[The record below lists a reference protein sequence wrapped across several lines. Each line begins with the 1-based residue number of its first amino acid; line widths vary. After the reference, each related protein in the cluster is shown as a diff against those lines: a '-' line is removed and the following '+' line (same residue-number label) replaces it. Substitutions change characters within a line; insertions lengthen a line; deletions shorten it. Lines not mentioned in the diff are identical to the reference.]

1 MMYVWQNA
9 SWPQWGCDFER
20 LNPLLQDLR
29 IEFGRLQGRM
39 EMIGL
44 EARGRA
50 RFETLVVEALQTS
63 AIEGEVLNPAAVR
76 SSAAR
81 RLGLETPGFSPV
93 DRVADGVVEMVWDAM
108 RNTGEPLTEDRLLGW
123 HAALFPSGYSGTSK
137 IKVAAWRDDATG
149 PMRVVSGEIGRERVH
164 YEAPPADRIPTEMR
178 LFLEWINDNGE
189 VMDPFVK
196 VGRAHL
202 WFEVLHPFEDGN
214 GRIGRAIVEW
224 LLAKAAG
231 ESGSGFFSI
240 SRQME
245 RERRDYYQQL
255 VMSSRG
261 DLNDELWQGWFL
273 GCIKRAIKNADEI
286 LDGVLKKALFWNK
299 WAGVAMNQRQS
310 AMLNK
315 LLDGFDGKLTSSK
328 WAKIMKC
335 SPDTALRDLSDLVA
349 KGILVK
355 AAGGGRG
362 TNYAF
367 REVWTVN

>member
-9 SWPQWGCDFER
+9 SWPQWRCDFDR

-81 RLGLETPGFSPV
+81 RLGLETAGFLPV

-123 HAALFPSGYSGTSK
+123 HAALFPSEYSGTSK

-178 LFLEWINDNGE
+178 LFLEWINANGE

-245 RERRDYYQQL
+245 REGGDYYQQL
-255 VMSSRG
+255 EMSSRG

-299 WAGVAMNQRQS
+299 WAGVAMNQRKS

-362 TNYAF
+362 TNYAL
-367 REVWTVN
+367 REIWTVN

>member
-1 MMYVWQNA
+1 MLYVWQNA
-9 SWPQWGCDFER
+9 SWPQWRCDFER

-29 IEFGRLQGRM
+29 MELGLLQGRM

-50 RFETLVVEALQTS
+50 RLETVVAEAMQTS
-63 AIEGEVLNPAAVR
+63 AIEGELLNPAAVR

-81 RLGLETPGFSPV
+81 RLGLETAGFSPV

-108 RNTGEPLTEDRLLGW
+108 RKTSEPLTEDRLLGW
-123 HAALFPSGYSGTSK
+123 HAALFPTGYSGTSK
-137 IKVAAWRDDATG
+137 IKVAAWRDNAMG

-164 YEAPPADRIPTEMR
+164 YEAPPADRIPSEMR
-178 LFLEWINDNGE
+178 LFLEWINSNVEDL
-189 VMDPFVK
+189 DPFVK
-196 VGRAHL
+196 AGRAHL

-224 LLAKAAG
+224 LLAKAVG

-255 VMSSRG
+255 EMSSRG

-286 LDGVLKKALFWNK
+286 LDGVLKKAHFWSK
-299 WAGVAMNQRQS
+299 WAGVALNVRQS

-328 WAKIMKC
+328 WSKIMKC

-349 KGILVK
+349 KGILLK
-355 AAGGGRG
+355 AEGGGRG
-362 TNYAF
+362 TNYVF
-367 REVWTVN
+367 RDIAIVD